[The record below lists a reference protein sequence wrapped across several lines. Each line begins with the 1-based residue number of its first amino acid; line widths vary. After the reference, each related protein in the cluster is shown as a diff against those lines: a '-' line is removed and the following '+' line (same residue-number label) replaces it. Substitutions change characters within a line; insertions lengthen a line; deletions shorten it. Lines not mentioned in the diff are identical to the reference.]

1 MCDHACRVIN
11 ESPTGLGCITGN
23 GGSSE
28 ADDNKQAFSC
38 SCKLPR
44 IGENCETKQGEEMF
58 Q

>member
-1 MCDHACRVIN
+1 MQGGQ
-11 ESPTGLGCITGN
+11 SPTALGCITGN

-44 IGENCETKQGEEMF
+44 IGENCETKHGEEMF